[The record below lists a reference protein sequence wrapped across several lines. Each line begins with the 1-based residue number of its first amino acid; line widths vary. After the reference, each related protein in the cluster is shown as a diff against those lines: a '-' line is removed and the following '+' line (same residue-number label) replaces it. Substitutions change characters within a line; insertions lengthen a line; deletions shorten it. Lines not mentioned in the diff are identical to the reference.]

1 MKNIR
6 SIPLII
12 FVLCLIVSQAFGQSI
27 SPDKMI
33 SHIRDKGESIAF
45 TIPGWIVRMAGNFAD
60 NDLDDDEK
68 EIIQEL
74 TNHIKKLRFVVSE
87 KIPQDYSS
95 KFTAMQNYM
104 AKKDYESLIEV
115 RDGSTEV
122 NIWGQ
127 FKGDNIK
134 HLVISV
140 FEDEETTVLFNIKSD
155 IDFNRLKE
163 MEFFQELAEKQG
175 IAPADQE
182 IY

>member
-6 SIPLII
+6 SIP
-12 FVLCLIVSQAFGQSI
+12 VLLFSLFILAGQLPGQTI

-45 TIPGWIVRMAGNFAD
+45 TIPGWIVRVAGNIAD
-60 NDLDDDEK
+60 NDLDENEK

-87 KIPQDYSS
+87 TIPSDYAS
-95 KFTAMQNYM
+95 KFGNMKNYM
-104 AKKDYESLIEV
+104 EKEQYESLIQV
-115 RDGSTEV
+115 RDGSTDV

-140 FEDEETTVLFNIKSD
+140 FEDEQTTVLFNIKSD
-155 IDFNRLKE
+155 ISFNRLKE

-175 IAPADQE
+175 LAPSDQE
-182 IY
+182 VY